1 MARLPQ
7 PGSDDGT
14 WGAILNDFLS
24 TSHASDGTLKP
35 AAITD
40 AGAADD
46 STVVHTSGAET
57 VGGTKTFSASPI
69 VPTPTLNT
77 QAANKTYVDSVA
89 SAGAP
94 DATTS
99 TKGIVQLTGDLA
111 GTADAPTVP
120 GLAGKEPTITAGNNT
135 QYYRGD
141 KSWQTLDKAAVGL
154 TNIDNTSDA
163 NKPIS
168 TATQTALNAKTPTTR
183 TITAGTGLTGGG
195 DLTADRT
202 IAANFGSSAGTIAQG
217 NDSRITGA
225 EQTSNKGTANG
236 YAGLNN
242 STVVPT
248 AQLGSGTADT
258 TTFLRGDNTW
268 ATAPAAPVSS
278 VAGKTGAVT
287 LVKGDVGLANLDN
300 TSDANKPVSTAQ
312 QTALDGKA
320 NTTITITAGTGLT
333 GGGDLSA
340 NRTLAVV
347 DDTSTQKVR
356 ISKDGTLIG
365 THRELNLVTGSNIT
379 LTATDNT
386 ANNRTDVTIAAT
398 NPTPASTVVSETTF
412 GTASAVGTSAQ
423 YARADHTHGT
433 PNLATYSTPLASDL
447 PTTSVTLVDVT
458 GVSLSVGVGTYE
470 FEFIMPYTGSVSAGS
485 GILLGMNGPAS
496 SFLLYSLV
504 IQSANGTTG
513 NYYRNA
519 FGVSQ
524 AGPVVTTGGNVYFA
538 RVIGRITTTASGTLQ
553 PQFACTNSSTTTT
566 IKAGA
571 YAKLQTF

>member
-7 PGSDDGT
+7 PGSDEGT

-24 TSHASDGTLKP
+24 TSHDSDGTLKP
-35 AAITD
+35 AAITG

-57 VGGTKTFSASPI
+57 VSGTKTFAASPV

-94 DATTS
+94 DATTVS
-99 TKGIVQLTGDLA
+99 KGIVQLAGDLA
-111 GTADAPTVP
+111 GTASAPTVP
-120 GLAGKEPTITAGNNT
+120 ALTGKEPTITASDST
-135 QYYRGD
+135 KYYRGD

-154 TNIDNTSDA
+154 ANVDNTSDA
-163 NKPIS
+163 NKPIG
-168 TATQTALNAKTPTTR
+168 TATQTALNAKVASAR
-183 TITAGTGLTGGG
+183 TITAG
-195 DLTADRT
+195 A
-202 IAANFGSSAGTIAQG
+202 
-217 NDSRITGA
+217 
-225 EQTSNKGTANG
+225 
-236 YAGLNN
+236 
-242 STVVPT
+242 
-248 AQLGSGTADT
+248 
-258 TTFLRGDNTW
+258 
-268 ATAPAAPVSS
+268 
-278 VAGKTGAVT
+278 
-287 LVKGDVGLANLDN
+287 
-300 TSDANKPVSTAQ
+300 
-312 QTALDGKA
+312 
-320 NTTITITAGTGLT
+320 GLT

-340 NRTLAVV
+340 DRTLSVV

-365 THRELNLVTGSNIT
+365 THHELNLVTGSNIT

-386 ANNRTDVTIAAT
+386 VSNRTDVTIAAAS
-398 NPTPASTVVSETTF
+398 PTPASAVVSETSF
-412 GTASAVGTSAQ
+412 GAASAVGSSAQ

-458 GVSLSVGVGTYE
+458 GVSLSVGIGTYE
-470 FEFIMPYTGSVSAGS
+470 FEFIMPYTGSVSGAS

>member
-46 STVVHTSGAET
+46 AAVVHTSGAET
-57 VGGTKTFSASPI
+57 IAGTKTFSASPVI
-69 VPTPTLNT
+69 PTPTLST

-89 SAGAP
+89 GAGAP
-94 DATTS
+94 DATVS
-99 TKGIVQLTGDLA
+99 TKGVVQLAGDLA
-111 GTADAPTVP
+111 GTASAPTVP
-120 GLAGKEPTITAGNNT
+120 GLANKEPTVTAGDAS

-141 KSWQTLDKAAVGL
+141 KTWQTLDKTAVGL
-154 TNIDNTSDA
+154 TN
-163 NKPIS
+163 
-168 TATQTALNAKTPTTR
+168 
-183 TITAGTGLTGGG
+183 
-195 DLTADRT
+195 
-202 IAANFGSSAGTIAQG
+202 
-217 NDSRITGA
+217 
-225 EQTSNKGTANG
+225 
-236 YAGLNN
+236 
-242 STVVPT
+242 V
-248 AQLGSGTADT
+248 
-258 TTFLRGDNTW
+258 
-268 ATAPAAPVSS
+268 
-278 VAGKTGAVT
+278 
-287 LVKGDVGLANLDN
+287 DN
-300 TSDANKPVSTAQ
+300 TSDANKPVSSAV
-312 QTALDGKA
+312 QTALNAKA
-320 NTTITITAGTGLT
+320 PTTRTIATGTGLT
-333 GGGDLSA
+333 GGGDLSTD
-340 NRTLAVV
+340 RTISVI

-365 THRELNLVTGSNIT
+365 THRELNLVTGTNVT

-386 ANNRTDVTIAAT
+386 ANNRTDVTIAAAA
-398 NPTPASTVVSETTF
+398 PTAASTVASQTTF
-412 GTASAVGTSAQ
+412 GATSAVGSSAQ

-458 GVSLSVGVGTYE
+458 GVSLSVGIGTYE
-470 FEFIMPYTGSVSAGS
+470 FEFIMPYTGSVSGGS
-485 GILLGMNGPAS
+485 GILLGMNGPTS

>member
-14 WGAILNDFLS
+14 WGSILNDFLS

-35 AAITD
+35 AALTD

-46 STVVHTSGAET
+46 TTVVHTSGAET
-57 VGGTKTFSASPI
+57 IGGTKIFSASPV
-69 VPTPTLNT
+69 VPAPSLSTHAT
-77 QAANKTYVDSVA
+77 NKAYVDSVA
-89 SAGAP
+89 SSGAP
-94 DATTS
+94 DATTTS
-99 TKGIVQLTGDLA
+99 KGVVQLAGDLA
-111 GTADAPTVP
+111 GTASAPTVP
-120 GLAGKEPTITAGNNT
+120 GLADKEPAILAGDAT

-141 KSWQTLDKAAVGL
+141 KTWQTLDKSAVGL
-154 TNIDNTSDA
+154 ANADNTSDA

-168 TATQTALNAKTPTTR
+168 TATQAALNTKVPTTR
-183 TITAGTGLTGGG
+183 SIT
-195 DLTADRT
+195 
-202 IAANFGSSAGTIAQG
+202 
-217 NDSRITGA
+217 TGA
-225 EQTSNKGTANG
+225 
-236 YAGLNN
+236 
-242 STVVPT
+242 
-248 AQLGSGTADT
+248 
-258 TTFLRGDNTW
+258 
-268 ATAPAAPVSS
+268 
-278 VAGKTGAVT
+278 
-287 LVKGDVGLANLDN
+287 
-300 TSDANKPVSTAQ
+300 
-312 QTALDGKA
+312 
-320 NTTITITAGTGLT
+320 GLT

-340 NRTLAVV
+340 NITLSVV
-347 DDTSTQKVR
+347 DDTSVQKVR

-365 THRELNLVTGSNIT
+365 THRELNLITGSNVT
-379 LTATDNT
+379 LTAADNT
-386 ANNRTDVTIAAT
+386 ANNRTDITIAAAS
-398 NPTPASTVVSETTF
+398 PTAANTVVSETTF
-412 GTASAVGTSAQ
+412 GTASAVGSSAQ

-458 GVSLSVGVGTYE
+458 GVSLSVGIGTYE
-470 FEFIMPYTGSVSAGS
+470 FEFIMPYTGSVSGGS

-496 SFLLYSLV
+496 SFLMYSLV

-524 AGPVVTTGGNVYFA
+524 AGPVVTTGGNTYFA